1 MDWSH
6 KLSYKEKRV
15 IIRKTY
21 KNLQSNDMFN
31 LMIYDYNAQGDPG
44 GGGRDADRTNGA
56 INLELG
62 KELEKYLEK
71 IENRNDE
78 TIMPMQRKKK
88 LRKKKGDSSK

>member
-6 KLSYKEKRV
+6 KLSYKEKRA
-15 IIRKTY
+15 IIAKTY

-31 LMIYDYNAQGDPG
+31 LMIYDYKDQGDPQG
-44 GGGRDADRTNGA
+44 GDRDADRTNGA
-56 INLELG
+56 INVELG
-62 KELEKYLEK
+62 KELERYLEK
-71 IENRNDE
+71 IEDRNDE